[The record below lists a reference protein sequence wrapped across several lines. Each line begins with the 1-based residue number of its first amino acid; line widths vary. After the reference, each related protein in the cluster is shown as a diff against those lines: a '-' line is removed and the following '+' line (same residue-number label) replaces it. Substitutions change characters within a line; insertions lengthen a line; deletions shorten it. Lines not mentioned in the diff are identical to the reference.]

1 MAGEDDVF
9 HEEFARVITN
19 GDIPK
24 ADDEFDPEIFDNYV
38 NMEISLDQ
46 QSDGPEFAR
55 VTKRL
60 KEKEG
65 RSIDIASDNP
75 ILDTRMYKV
84 EYADGHKAVM
94 TANNIANNLF
104 AQVDQD
110 GNRFV
115 LFNEIIK
122 HRKYGSDI
130 REDDVFIHM
139 SNGNKQLQ
147 ETTKGW

>member
-1 MAGEDDVF
+1 MAGDDDVF
-9 HEEFARVITN
+9 HEEFAQVITN
-19 GDIPK
+19 GDIPE

-38 NMEISLDQ
+38 NMELSLDR

-60 KEKEG
+60 KDKEG
-65 RSIDIASDNP
+65 RSIGIASENL

-84 EYADGHKAVM
+84 EYAYGHKAAM
-94 TANNIANNLF
+94 TTNNIANNLF

-115 LFNEIIK
+115 LFNEIIN
-122 HRKYGSDI
+122 HRKDG
-130 REDDVFIHM
+130 
-139 SNGNKQLQ
+139 
-147 ETTKGW
+147 